1 MREYVLVML
10 VAAAACYMTAGL
22 WRRVAVRSGALAKV
36 RDRDV
41 HTMPTPY
48 LGGVAM
54 VVGVGVAF
62 LLASRLPWL
71 STHAIVGHD
80 SLGIFLAAVVI
91 CVVGAIDDAIDL
103 PVITKVFGQ
112 ILAAG
117 VAVSYGVRMYWI
129 SLPGSVLALDT
140 VASTLITVVFIFVCV
155 NAINLV
161 DGLDG
166 LAAGVVGIG
175 ASALFCYTYFLA
187 HERSLVVATTA
198 SLTTAAITGV
208 CVGFLPHNAH
218 PAKMF
223 MGDSGSMV
231 LGLLLACST
240 ISYTGQ
246 MDSSVL
252 GSSITGRGALPGWL
266 PLILPVAIMFLPLLD
281 MVMAYMRRTIHGK
294 WWFQADKQHLHHR
307 LLERG
312 HSQVS
317 AVIVMWAWTATIAY
331 GVMGISLF
339 HNKTVWIIVSV
350 AFVGCAAATLW
361 PWWRKRQAAL
371 GNHGGKPTGV
381 SSRGAALN
389 SSSMLG

>member
-1 MREYVLVML
+1 MREYMLVML

-22 WRRVAVRSGALAKV
+22 WRRVAVRAGAMATV

-41 HTMPTPY
+41 HTNPTPY

-71 STHAIVGHD
+71 STHAMVRHD
-80 SLGIFLAAVVI
+80 SLGIFLAALVI

-103 PVITKVFGQ
+103 PVLTKVFGQ

-117 VAVSYGVRMYWI
+117 VAVYYGVRMYWI
-129 SLPGSVLALDT
+129 SLPGSVYALDT
-140 VASTLITVVFIFVCV
+140 VASTAITVVFIFVCV

-175 ASALFCYTYFLA
+175 ASALFSYTYFLA
-187 HERSLVVATTA
+187 HEENLVVATTA
-198 SLTTAAITGV
+198 SLTTVTISGV
-208 CVGFLPHNAH
+208 CLGFLPHNAH

-266 PLILPVAIMFLPLLD
+266 PLILPFAIMFLPLLD

-312 HSQVS
+312 HTQVS
-317 AVIVMWAWTATIAY
+317 AVLVMWAWTATIAY

-339 HNKTVWIIVSV
+339 HNKVVWVLVSL
-350 AFVGCAAATLW
+350 AFVGCSIATLT

-371 GNHGGKPTGV
+371 RPDRDAPGGVPTRDGSV
-381 SSRGAALN
+381 ERA
-389 SSSMLG
+389 SMLG

>member
-1 MREYVLVML
+1 MREYMLVLL
-10 VAAAACYMTAGL
+10 VAAAVCYLTSGF
-22 WRRVAVRSGALAKV
+22 WRRVAVRAGALAQV

-41 HTMPTPY
+41 HSEPTPF

-54 VVGVGVAF
+54 LTGVGVAF

-71 STHAIVGHD
+71 STHAVVRHD
-80 SLGIFLAAVVI
+80 SLGIFLAALVI

-103 PVITKVFGQ
+103 PVLTKVFGQ
-112 ILAAG
+112 VLAAG
-117 VAVSYGVRMYWI
+117 VAVYYGVKMYWI
-129 SLPGSVLALDT
+129 SLPGVVVSLNAI
-140 VASTLITVVFIFVCV
+140 ASTAITVVFIFVCV
-155 NAINLV
+155 NAINLL

-187 HERSLVVATTA
+187 HEANLVVATTA
-198 SLTTAAITGV
+198 SLTTVAITGV
-208 CVGFLPHNAH
+208 CLGFLPHNAH

-223 MGDSGSMV
+223 MGDSGSML

-246 MDSSVL
+246 MDAAVL
-252 GSSITGRGALPGWL
+252 GSNLTGRGFLPGWL
-266 PLILPVAIMFLPLLD
+266 PLILPIAIMFLPLLD
-281 MVMAYMRRTIHGK
+281 MTMAYVRRTVKGK

-317 AVIVMWAWTATIAY
+317 AVIVMYMWTATIAY
-331 GVMGISLF
+331 GVMGVSLF
-339 HNKTVWIIVSV
+339 RGVWVWIALAI
-350 AFVGCAAATLW
+350 AFLASLAATLW
-361 PWWRKRQAAL
+361 PWWRRAL
-371 GNHGGKPTGV
+371 RHTARRCV
-381 SSRGAALN
+381 RVAES
-389 SSSMLG
+389 